1 MDISQISYLMQGRR
15 NQGQEG
21 NSPTN
26 PVPLKDIVL
35 TPSPQIFRSST
46 DSVMQGCRKVKKFGG
61 ASSKGLTES
70 APSY

>member
-26 PVPLKDIVL
+26 PVPLKDFVL
-35 TPSPQIFRSST
+35 TPSPQIFRRLCNAG
-46 DSVMQGCRKVKKFGG
+46 MPEGEKIWGCQ
-61 ASSKGLTES
+61 
-70 APSY
+70 